1 VLARLLAGRDLL
13 AELQL
18 ALKMSAASTLSWW
31 LATRA
36 GEPRPIFAALVPFV
50 AMSGDPFSAVSISV
64 GQIVGVFAGVAI
76 GIGLLATSLGALA
89 QVGLAVLAGALAGL
103 ALRVGGRANVQVSV
117 SALFLIALGR
127 TGAAH
132 AGATRIWETAIGA
145 GVTVCVAAL
154 LWPPDPVRELR
165 LRLGR
170 LQQELGA
177 DLAAIAEDLATG
189 NGAATSRL
197 DDVRARS
204 LDAVRDVFDLERA
217 RNALRWNSLRRQS
230 AAEFGEVERRIRLAA
245 RLYRHTRALTRD
257 VADAGTD
264 VRGAPSGHEL
274 AGVARAIA
282 ETADREL
289 HGLEAGPALN
299 VASAAVDAS
308 RASLDGEAVVVRA
321 QLAQMLA
328 DLRPTAN
335 MTK

>member
-1 VLARLLAGRDLL
+1 VLDRLLAGRDLL

-18 ALKMSAASTLSWW
+18 ALKMSAAGTLSWW
-31 LATRA
+31 LATKA

-64 GQIVGVFAGVAI
+64 GRILGVFAGVAI

-89 QVGLAVLAGALAGL
+89 QVGLAVLAGSVVGI
-103 ALRVGGRANVQVSV
+103 ALRVGGRPNVETAV
-117 SALFLIALGR
+117 SALFMVALGR

-132 AGATRIWETAIGA
+132 IGVTRIWETAIGS

-154 LWPPDPVRELR
+154 VWPPHPVRELR

-189 NGAATSRL
+189 NGAATARL

-217 RNALRWNSLRRQS
+217 RNALRWNPLRRRS
-230 AAEFGEVERRIRLAA
+230 VGDFAEVERRIHLAA

-257 VADAGTD
+257 VADADAD
-264 VRGAPSGHEL
+264 VRGAPAGREL
-274 AGVARAIA
+274 ARVARAVA
-282 ETADREL
+282 EAADLEL
-289 HGLEAGPALN
+289 RGADAGHALEAA
-299 VASAAVDAS
+299 ADAVDAA

-321 QLAQMLA
+321 QLAQALA
-328 DLRPTAN
+328 DLRAAN
-335 MTK
+335 MER